1 MREKASR
8 EVYDTCWLRETLED
22 FARFLRTFNMYFNH
36 VSVVPRDTRDDFF
49 FKPLW
54 HAYNSCNNSINNIIW
69 FKICFSD

>member
-49 FKPLW
+49 SN
-54 HAYNSCNNSINNIIW
+54 HCGMHTTAAIIRLM
-69 FKICFSD
+69 I